1 MEPTSVP
8 EPGCAAVKECENHVV
23 HLLLLAEPDQ
33 QLLRQLCVKESL
45 LVLELEADIA
55 TATAFRAVC
64 DRCGDRLADALDVIA
79 NEVQTG
85 ILYKANFISN

>member
-55 TATAFRAVC
+55 TAFRAVC

-79 NEVQTG
+79 NEVQAG